1 MFLPCQSL
9 LSDSLHSLSLCPG
22 FLLLVTHCHLDRT
35 IQERGDALMDHS
47 EESTAL
53 CQGSQEKQEPPDSM
67 VLVGAPRLTAVALA
81 PSDHHDHL
89 SQPPTSHTCCVQL
102 RALSRT
108 GAAPLMC
115 IVQYQT
121 PSHGQKCTIVHLPFH
136 VTLFN
141 NLLSN
146 LLANEDI
153 PENIAR
159 IANAVQVTIWL

>member
-1 MFLPCQSL
+1 MFVPCLSL
-9 LSDSLHSLSLCPG
+9 LSDSLHSLSPCPG
-22 FLLLVTHCHLDRT
+22 FLLLVTHCHLDRN
-35 IQERGDALMDHS
+35 IQERGDAFMYHS

-102 RALSRT
+102 RSLSRT
-108 GAAPLMC
+108 GAAPFIC

-136 VTLFN
+136 VTLFKQFVIES
-141 NLLSN
+141 LS
-146 LLANEDI
+146 
-153 PENIAR
+153 
-159 IANAVQVTIWL
+159 